1 MTMHFIRELEQ
12 LKNSMVDF
20 CAQVE
25 KRTQIATAAVIDR
38 DGENAGKIIA
48 TAHEIDDLELA
59 IEENCLKILALYQPV
74 AVDLRFVVATVKIS
88 NTLERVGAL
97 AVNLAKKARALT
109 RQAPMTLPAEFA
121 EMSARANAM
130 LKDSIDAF
138 VKLDPAPARKIEL
151 ADDEVDHRKRQ
162 VKKIAEAAIIAAPET
177 APQWITIIAASRN
190 LERIAD
196 LAVDIAAQII
206 YLVEGKIV
214 RTSGESE

>member
-12 LKNSMVDF
+12 LKTSMVEF

-25 KRTQIATAAVIDR
+25 NRAQIAAAAVIDR
-38 DGENAGKIIA
+38 HGENAQEIIA
-48 TAHEIDDLELA
+48 TAHKIDDVELA

-74 AVDLRFVVATVKIS
+74 AADLRFVVATVKIS
-88 NTLERVGAL
+88 NTLERVGDL

-109 RQAPMTLPAEFA
+109 RQAPIALPAEFT
-121 EMSARANAM
+121 EMSALATAM
-130 LKDSIDAF
+130 LKDSIAAF
-138 VKLDPAPARKIEL
+138 VKLDPAPARKIAL
-151 ADDEVDHRKRQ
+151 ADDEVDNRKRR
-162 VKKIAEAAIIAAPET
+162 VKKIAEAAIVAAPET

-190 LERIAD
+190 FERIAD

-214 RTSGESE
+214 RHSGELE